1 MNRCAEMARPDRMT
15 RPTTTAGGWLAMVL
29 AAALLAG
36 CAGQARKPAPA
47 PAKEAA
53 PVQEPAAPAASKA
66 ADKGD
71 PDARFTAA
79 LKLLKDRQMKEARDA
94 FLELAKDFPQFSGP
108 FTDLAIA
115 QYQSKQPALAVSNF
129 EKATRLNPQ
138 NAIAWNWLGTIARE
152 NRDYAKAEAAYNEAL
167 KVKPDYAAAHFNLGL
182 LYDLYSRR
190 PNDALQHY
198 REYQRLAGGD
208 KLIVTAWIK
217 ELESQTTP
225 PAAAAATGATP

>member
-1 MNRCAEMARPDRMT
+1 
-15 RPTTTAGGWLAMVL
+15 
-29 AAALLAG
+29 
-36 CAGQARKPAPA
+36 
-47 PAKEAA
+47 
-53 PVQEPAAPAASKA
+53 
-66 ADKGD
+66 
-71 PDARFTAA
+71 
-79 LKLLKDRQMKEARDA
+79 MKEARDA